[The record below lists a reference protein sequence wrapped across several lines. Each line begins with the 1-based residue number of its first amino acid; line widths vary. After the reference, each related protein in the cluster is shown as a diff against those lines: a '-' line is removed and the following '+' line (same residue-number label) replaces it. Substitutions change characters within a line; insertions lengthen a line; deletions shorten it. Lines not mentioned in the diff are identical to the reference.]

1 MKRPGESFCAS
12 GKEREM
18 AVHTKAEILLEIMK
32 DSAVMRYGKERAKAL
47 EPSLQDLAR
56 ALVAIESYPLEMEE
70 EPAFAR

>member
-1 MKRPGESFCAS
+1 LKRPGESFCAS
-12 GKEREM
+12 GKELEM
-18 AVHTKAEILLEIMK
+18 AVHTKAEILLDIVK

-56 ALVAIESYPLEMEE
+56 ALAAIESYPLEMEE